1 VVKKSF
7 FCAFHQATADAAA
20 KEGAAV
26 ALGSAQS
33 RQERDDDD
41 NGRNLNISGTGQ
53 NESNLLSRRYYNDFA
68 M

>member
-1 VVKKSF
+1 MVKKKF

-41 NGRNLNISGTGQ
+41 DGRNLNISGTGQ
-53 NESNLLSRRYYNDFA
+53 NESNLLSRLVLQ
-68 M
+68 